1 MKINSRYH
9 PTTWAYA
16 QWILFIVV
24 LILLLLLTVGL
35 KAQTPPSREIGM
47 QAQYDRALI
56 DKLANEYVSLK
67 KNHGL
72 IIGIIKNGQKEIF
85 TYGETQKG
93 NGIKPDKDA
102 VFEIGQLSEVFTT
115 SLLAVL
121 EKEGKISSLET
132 VQDVLK
138 GVVKVPYYK
147 RIICEPLPKIMVT
160 PESTNP
166 QTTVCFPDPYDIPQL
181 MVLCD
186 LATHS
191 AGLPVE
197 PFDGVW
203 VGNNP
208 YKDYTVEKLNKY
220 IGSLPPNDAFG
231 FQYNYS
237 MVETAL
243 LGEAL
248 AVKMNK
254 SYETLLNDKIL
265 GPLSMP
271 HTFINLNDAQD
282 KFLLNGHTQ
291 KGKLTNHRDYN
302 ALSPAMGIKSNV
314 PDLLAFLAANLDTP
328 TGLPT
333 DEKSKLNAAL
343 AETHLPRIHTDVRN
357 PDYMMGWGWI
367 QSSLDERDSKNKKKM
382 LWQVSEHGGFASY
395 MVFSKSSGTA
405 VVILSNSANA
415 VDDLGHEILKS
426 LETSVVPIKN

>member
-1 MKINSRYH
+1 MKTNSRYH
-9 PTTWAYA
+9 PSAWAFA
-16 QWILFIVV
+16 HWVLFIIF

-35 KAQTPPSREIGM
+35 KAQTLPK
-47 QAQYDRALI
+47 YDRALI
-56 DKLANEYVSLK
+56 DKLGNEYVGLK

-72 IIGIIKNGQKEIF
+72 VIGIIKNGQKEIF
-85 TYGETQKG
+85 TFGETQKG
-93 NGIKPDKDA
+93 NGIKPDKTA

-121 EKEGKISSLET
+121 EMEGKISSLEP

-147 RIICEPLPKIMVT
+147 RIICQPLPKIMVT
-160 PESTNP
+160 PENTTP
-166 QTTVCFPDPYDIPQL
+166 QTSVCFPDPYDIPQL

-254 SYETLLNDKIL
+254 SYETLLNEKIL
-265 GPLSMP
+265 GPLSMT
-271 HTFINLNDAQD
+271 HTFINLNDAHEH
-282 KFLLNGHTQ
+282 FLLNGHTQ
-291 KGKLTNHRDYN
+291 KGHLTNHRDYN

-314 PDLLAFLAANLDTP
+314 PDLLNFLEANLATT
-328 TGLPT
+328 TGFST
-333 DEKSKLNAAL
+333 DNKNRLNVAL
-343 AETHLPRIHTDVRN
+343 TETHLPRIHTDVRN
-357 PDYMMGWGWI
+357 PDYMMGWGWV
-367 QSSLDERDSKNKKKM
+367 QSSFDERDSKNTKKM

-395 MVFSKSSGTA
+395 IVFSKSSKTA
-405 VVILSNSANA
+405 VVVLSNSANA